1 MTPVDGFPGIGTQKR
16 QTHINENM
24 ETLVQVSDGGIIYSL
39 RVYIDNIVS
48 GAPEAQVHYY
58 VQALGQEFTQSE
70 LDAYAAGGVTVTGN
84 IRAWYTTARHVTPT
98 GDTGSTFL
106 FTPGGAASH
115 TFTYEDDL
123 GSAGSVTA
131 ALPAGLTLQAPVQPQ
146 EDTTPPDVDV
156 DIYVK
161 RSGSYTRAE
170 AFLATDSKAVID
182 DKFDALGYVQGYSLT
197 VNAVDASGFTIAVT
211 GEGAVLSGNTV
222 TITKAGT
229 YTVTVTDKS
238 PNANKTAFTIN
249 VPDRIDTT
257 PPTATVAVSATSLYE
272 KTIILTLEDK
282 DDKGNLISVKDG
294 STELDTVTLDA
305 PADAERTDRNTY
317 KYNVTDNGDIPFLFR
332 DIAGNTGSTAK
343 TISGIDTEPP
353 ELTVRWSPSDK
364 KDAAFP
370 PTGPLSTNV
379 TAHIDSSKAMQN
391 LTVRA
396 GNETAE
402 HPLLT
407 KDPATSHTIYGQDNR
422 NLVTITATPERVTV
436 TFKENY
442 DQTLTFT
449 ASSANG
455 KSTVVTLN
463 GITVIDKV
471 KPEVDQMVEKRYD
484 RKGEPVGTTD
494 AAYQAVVVLRPSK
507 LVTSANYGATKVED
521 GQLTPVIYGPDAPL
535 EITFTRNGTYTVLL
549 NDQAGNTT
557 TVPVTIAG
565 IDRTA
570 PELTVTTVEENNQV
584 KATVKVNEPCTVTW
598 GKNGTHIFGA
608 AGSHEITF
616 TQNGTFAITATDA
629 AGNESFK
636 MVRVG
641 SIDND
646 PPSISFDNSTIYVTE
661 GTAADAL
668 KAELDKGY
676 TVWDKNDVTP
686 TVSYDSSAVTLN
698 TAGQYTVTYTVTDKA
713 GNQTTANRFVRVI
726 GADTVCINIDGKLIL
741 PDSTAV
747 LRPGGHTLA
756 LQNNSSTQP
765 YSIKA
770 RRGILS
776 AGQMKYLSGSSLHFD
791 ADGKFTVSS
800 TGYYTLLVT
809 TQDRQT
815 IRVLLYVEQ

>member
-1 MTPVDGFPGIGTQKR
+1 M
-16 QTHINENM
+16 
-24 ETLVQVSDGGIIYSL
+24 
-39 RVYIDNIVS
+39 
-48 GAPEAQVHYY
+48 
-58 VQALGQEFTQSE
+58 
-70 LDAYAAGGVTVTGN
+70 
-84 IRAWYTTARHVTPT
+84 TPT

-317 KYNVTDNGDIPFLFR
+317 KYNVTDNGDIQFLFR